1 VFDQPFVSA
10 PIEDG
15 ESSRAFRLPPRSL
28 PNMNTQQSTNCKSN
42 GPAPALFAL
51 EVSQLVPSQSGEWPV
66 RLDGLILTVFILHLS
81 LASSNPN
88 FDNSFAS
95 SPRRLRRTTT
105 SHSEES
111 DYLYTSPTFDGG
123 ARSKVTRRRKRS
135 LTTRW
140 DNAARPWRRRR
151 YEVDE
156 KTRRRYDVDNCS
168 PHMEKTRT
176 IPLPKVSRCFSPFH
190 LRTGR
195 GLRSVAALVVGD
207 SAPRLGRIAAQQSA
221 VVADPVGRDDAATEG
236 RFCGGTRRRRRR
248 IDRRGVWRCRFR
260 RC

>member
-1 VFDQPFVSA
+1 LQHDDDDDDSGLGGLGGEEPPICSPNVGRATPPIHAADDNRTRERLVVFDQPFVSA
-10 PIEDG
+10 PMEDG

-51 EVSQLVPSQSGEWPV
+51 EVSQFVPSQSGEWPV

-111 DYLYTSPTFDGG
+111 DYLYTSPTFDDG
-123 ARSKVTRRRKRS
+123 ARSKVTRRR
-135 LTTRW
+135 
-140 DNAARPWRRRR
+140 
-151 YEVDE
+151 
-156 KTRRRYDVDNCS
+156 
-168 PHMEKTRT
+168 
-176 IPLPKVSRCFSPFH
+176 
-190 LRTGR
+190 
-195 GLRSVAALVVGD
+195 
-207 SAPRLGRIAAQQSA
+207 
-221 VVADPVGRDDAATEG
+221 
-236 RFCGGTRRRRRR
+236 
-248 IDRRGVWRCRFR
+248 
-260 RC
+260 